1 MASAKKNNN
10 NNDIVFLPLGGVGEI
25 GMNLGLYGYGPEND
39 RTWLIVDCGVSFAGP
54 ELPGID
60 LVVPDIKFLEDEV
73 DNIAGMVIT
82 HAHEDHYG
90 GILHLW
96 PFLKVPVYATAFTAG
111 LLAAKT
117 ESEPGAEEVP
127 VTVVKQGERHK
138 IGPFDVEFVAM
149 AHSIPEPCALAI
161 RTPAGMVLHTGD
173 WKIDKTPGVGLPID
187 LDRLAELGRDGV
199 MALVCDSTNAIRDGV
214 SPSEADVAVEL
225 KKVMAKA
232 SKRIAVTTF
241 ASNVARIRAIAEA
254 AAANDRDMVIVGRSM
269 HRVIEVAG
277 ELGYLDGLKP
287 FHDEEAYGYLPR
299 EKTVLLCTGSQ
310 GEARAALARI
320 AAGDHR
326 NIALSKGDMVIFSSR
341 TIPGNEKA
349 VGEVLNNLADKDV
362 DIITDRD
369 ALVHVSGHPRRGE
382 LEQLYKLVQPK
393 VVLPVHGEPLHLA
406 AHAAFAKDLGVPE
419 VVRGKNG
426 DIIRLSAG
434 RAGIIDEAPSGI
446 LVKDGDI
453 LDDPEVTGV
462 KERRKL
468 SFAGAAVIALVVN
481 RSGELL
487 DDPNVVL
494 LGLPDTDDEGDPME
508 DIVIKAVRG
517 AVTSIPKN
525 RRKDKDLV
533 AEAARRAA
541 RSEILNVWGKK
552 TLCKVM
558 VTQL

>member
-1 MASAKKNNN
+1 MASANKNK
-10 NNDIVFLPLGGVGEI
+10 NDIVFLPLGGVGEI
-25 GMNLGLYGYGPEND
+25 GMNLGLYGYGPAND

-54 ELPGID
+54 DLPGID
-60 LVVPDIKFLEDEV
+60 VIVPDIKFLEDEV

-111 LLAAKT
+111 LLAAKS
-117 ESEPGAEEVP
+117 ESEPGAEQVP

-161 RTPAGMVLHTGD
+161 RTPAGLVLHTGD
-173 WKIDKTPGVGLPID
+173 WKIDLTPGVGLPID
-187 LDRLAELGRDGV
+187 MDRLAELGREGV
-199 MALVCDSTNAIRDGV
+199 MALVCDSTNAVRDGV
-214 SPSEADVAVEL
+214 SPSEADVAEEL

-232 SKRIAVTTF
+232 KQRVAVTTF

-254 AAANDRDMVIVGRSM
+254 AAANERDVVVVGRSM

-277 ELGYLDGLKP
+277 ELGYLDGLP
-287 FHDEEAYGYLPR
+287 QFHDEEAFGYLPR
-299 EKTVLLCTGSQ
+299 NKAVLLCTGSQ
-310 GEARAALARI
+310 GESRAALARI

-326 NIALSKGDMVIFSSR
+326 NVALSRGDTVIFSSR
-341 TIPGNEKA
+341 TIPGNEKVVA
-349 VGEVLNNLADKDV
+349 EVLNNLADKDV
-362 DIITDRD
+362 RIVTDKD

-382 LEQLYKLVQPK
+382 LEQLYKVLNPK

-406 AHAAFAKDLGVPE
+406 AHAAFAKEQGVPE

-426 DIIRLSAG
+426 DIICLNAG
-434 RAGIIDEAPSGI
+434 KAAVIDEAPSGI

-468 SFAGAAVIALVVN
+468 SFAGAAVVSLVVN
-481 RSGELL
+481 RAGELL
-487 DDPNVVL
+487 TDPHVTL
-494 LGLPDTDDEGDPME
+494 LGLPDTDDDGDPME
-508 DIVIKAVRG
+508 AIVVKAVTG
-517 AVTSIPKN
+517 AVTSIPKS

-533 AEAARRAA
+533 AEAARRATRA
-541 RSEILNVWGKK
+541 EILNVWGKK

>member
-1 MASAKKNNN
+1 MASAKLNENE
-10 NNDIVFLPLGGVGEI
+10 IVFLPLGGVGEI
-25 GMNLGLYGYGPEND
+25 GMNLGLYGFGPDGD

-60 LVVPDIKFLEDEV
+60 VVVPDIKFLEDEV

-90 GILHLW
+90 AILHLW
-96 PFLKVPVYATAFTAG
+96 PYLKVPVYATAFTAG
-111 LLAAKT
+111 LLAAKS
-117 ESEPGAEEVP
+117 ESETLEEDVP

-161 RTPAGMVLHTGD
+161 RTPAGLVLHTGD
-173 WKIDKTPGVGLPID
+173 WKIDPTPGVGLPID
-187 LDRLAELGRDGV
+187 MNRLAELGREGV
-199 MALVCDSTNAIRDGV
+199 MALVCDSTNAVRDGV
-214 SPSEADVAVEL
+214 SPSEADVAEEL
-225 KKVMAKA
+225 KKVMAEA
-232 SKRIAVTTF
+232 DKRIAVTTF
-241 ASNVARIRAIAEA
+241 ASNVARIRAVAEA
-254 AAANDRDMVIVGRSM
+254 AAANDRDVVVVGRSM
-269 HRVIEVAG
+269 HRVIDVAG

-299 EKTVLLCTGSQ
+299 EKAVLLCTGSQ
-310 GEARAALARI
+310 GESRAALARI
-320 AAGDHR
+320 ASGDHR

-362 DIITDRD
+362 EIVTDRD

-382 LEQLYKLVQPK
+382 LEQLYKVIKPK

-406 AHAAFAKDLGVPE
+406 AHAAFAKEQGVPE

-426 DIIRLSAG
+426 DIIRLVAG
-434 RAGIIDEAPSGI
+434 KAAVIDEAPFGI
-446 LVKDGDI
+446 LVKDGAI

-462 KERRKL
+462 RERRKL
-468 SFAGAAVIALVVN
+468 SYAGAAVVALVVN
-481 RSGELL
+481 RGGDLL
-487 DDPNVVL
+487 DDPHVTL
-494 LGLPDTDDEGDPME
+494 LGLPDTDDDGEPME
-508 DIVIKAVRG
+508 DIVTKAIVG
-517 AVTSIPKN
+517 AVTSIPKG

-533 AEAARRAA
+533 GEAARKAA
-541 RSEILNVWGKK
+541 RAQILDVWGKK
-552 TLCKVM
+552 TLCKVV

>member
-1 MASAKKNNN
+1 MASAKKND
-10 NNDIVFLPLGGVGEI
+10 NDIVFLPLGGVGEI
-25 GMNLGLYGYGPEND
+25 GMNLGLYGYGPEDN

-60 LVVPDIKFLEDEV
+60 VVVPDIKFLEDEV
-73 DNIAGMVIT
+73 DNIVGMVIT

-90 GILHLW
+90 AILHLW

-127 VTVVKQGERHK
+127 VTIVKQGDRVK

-173 WKIDKTPGVGLPID
+173 WKIDMTPGVGRPID
-187 LDRLAELGRDGV
+187 LDRLAELGREGV

-232 SKRIAVTTF
+232 TKRIAITTF

-254 AAANDRDMVIVGRSM
+254 AAANDRDVVVVGRSM

-277 ELGYLDGLKP
+277 ELGYLEGLP
-287 FHDEEAYGYLPR
+287 AFHNEDAFGYLPR
-299 EKTVLLCTGSQ
+299 EKAVLLCTGSQ
-310 GEARAALARI
+310 GENRAALARI

-326 NIALSKGDMVIFSSR
+326 NVALSKGDMVIFSSR

-349 VGEVLNNLADKDV
+349 VAEVLNNLADLGA
-362 DIITDRD
+362 DIVTDKD

-382 LEQLYKLVQPK
+382 LEQLYKLLKPK
-393 VVLPVHGEPLHLA
+393 VLLPVHGEPLHLA
-406 AHAAFAKDLGVPE
+406 AQAAFAREQGVPE

-426 DIIRLSAG
+426 DIIRLTAG
-434 RAGIIDEAPSGI
+434 KAAVIDQAPFGIM
-446 LVKDGDI
+446 VKDGDI

-462 KERRKL
+462 NERRKL
-468 SFAGAAVIALVVN
+468 SFAGAAVIALVIN
-481 RSGELL
+481 RAGELL
-487 DDPNVVL
+487 TDPEVTL
-494 LGLPDTDDEGDPME
+494 LGLPDTDDEGEPME
-508 DIVIKAVRG
+508 NIVIKAVTG
-517 AVTSIPKN
+517 AMKSIPKA
-525 RRKDKDLV
+525 RRKDKELIR
-533 AEAARRAA
+533 EAARRAA
-541 RSEILNVWGKK
+541 RAEIQSVWGKK

-558 VTQL
+558 VTRL

>member
-1 MASAKKNNN
+1 MASAKNKNN

-25 GMNLGLYGYGPEND
+25 GMNLGLYGYGPEDD

-60 LVVPDIKFLEDEV
+60 VVVPDIKFLEDEV

-173 WKIDKTPGVGLPID
+173 WKIDRTPGVGLPID
-187 LDRLAELGRDGV
+187 LDRLAELGREGV

-225 KKVMAKA
+225 RKVMAKA

-362 DIITDRD
+362 DIVTDRD

-382 LEQLYKLVQPK
+382 LEQLYKLLQPK

-406 AHAAFAKDLGVPE
+406 AQAAFAKGLGVPE

-481 RSGELL
+481 RAGELL
-487 DDPNVVL
+487 DDPNVAL

-517 AVTSIPKN
+517 AVTSIPKS

-541 RSEILNVWGKK
+541 RSEIQNVWGKK

>member
-1 MASAKKNNN
+1 MASAKKKD
-10 NNDIVFLPLGGVGEI
+10 NDIVFLPLGGVGEI
-25 GMNLGLYGYGPEND
+25 GMNLGLYGYGPEDD

-60 LVVPDIKFLEDEV
+60 LVLPDIKFLEDEV

-96 PFLKVPVYATAFTAG
+96 PYLKVPVYATAFTAG

-127 VTVVKQGERHK
+127 VTLVKQGDQVQ
-138 IGPFDVEFVAM
+138 IGPFNVEFVAM

-173 WKIDKTPGVGLPID
+173 WKIDPTPGVGLPID
-187 LDRLAELGRDGV
+187 MDRLAELGREGV
-199 MALVCDSTNAIRDGV
+199 MALVCDSTNAIRDGI
-214 SPSEADVAVEL
+214 SPSEAEVAEEL

-232 SKRIAVTTF
+232 KHRIAVTTF

-254 AAANDRDMVIVGRSM
+254 AAANDRDVVVVGRSM

-277 ELGYLDGLKP
+277 ELGYLEGLKP
-287 FHDEEAYGYLPR
+287 FHEEEAFGYLPR
-299 EKTVLLCTGSQ
+299 EKAVLLCTGSQ
-310 GEARAALARI
+310 GENRAALARI

-326 NIALSKGDMVIFSSR
+326 NIALAKGDMVIFSSR

-362 DIITDRD
+362 EIITDKD

-406 AHAAFAKDLGVPE
+406 AHAAFAKAQGVPE

-434 RAGIIDEAPSGI
+434 RAAIIDEAPSGI
-446 LVKDGDI
+446 LVKDGEI

-481 RSGELL
+481 RAGDLL

-494 LGLPDTDDEGDPME
+494 LGLPDTDDDGEPME
-508 DIVIKAVRG
+508 DIVLKAVRG
-517 AVTSIPKN
+517 AVKSIPKG

-533 AEAARRAA
+533 GEAARRAA
-541 RSEILNVWGKK
+541 RAEILEVWGKK
-552 TLCKVM
+552 TLCKVV

>member
-1 MASAKKNNN
+1 MASAKKKD
-10 NNDIVFLPLGGVGEI
+10 NDIVFLPLGGVGEI
-25 GMNLGLYGYGPEND
+25 GMNLGLYGYGPEDD

-60 LVVPDIKFLEDEV
+60 VVVPDIKFLEDEV

-96 PFLKVPVYATAFTAG
+96 PYLKVPVYATAFTAG
-111 LLAAKT
+111 LLAAKA

-127 VTVVKQGERHK
+127 VTVVKQGDRIK
-138 IGPFDVEFVAM
+138 VGPFDVEFIAM

-173 WKIDKTPGVGLPID
+173 WKIDATPGVGLPID
-187 LDRLAELGRDGV
+187 MDRLAELGREGV

-214 SPSEADVAVEL
+214 SPSEAEVAEEL
-225 KKVMAKA
+225 KKAMSKAKH
-232 SKRIAVTTF
+232 RIAVTTF

-254 AAANDRDMVIVGRSM
+254 ATANGRDVVVVGRSM

-277 ELGYLDGLKP
+277 ELGYLEGLKP
-287 FHDEEAYGYLPR
+287 FHEEEAFGYLPR
-299 EKTVLLCTGSQ
+299 EKAVLLCTGSQ
-310 GEARAALARI
+310 GENRAALARI

-349 VGEVLNNLADKDV
+349 VGEVLNNLADKDIEV
-362 DIITDRD
+362 VTDRD

-406 AHAAFAKDLGVPE
+406 AHAAFAKAQGVPE

-446 LVKDGDI
+446 LVKDGEI

-481 RSGELL
+481 RAGELL
-487 DDPNVVL
+487 DDPNVAL
-494 LGLPDTDDEGDPME
+494 LGLPDTDDDGEPME
-508 DIVIKAVRG
+508 DIVLKAVRG
-517 AVTSIPKN
+517 AVKSIPKG

-541 RSEILNVWGKK
+541 RAEILEVWGKK

>member
-1 MASAKKNNN
+1 
-10 NNDIVFLPLGGVGEI
+10 
-25 GMNLGLYGYGPEND
+25 
-39 RTWLIVDCGVSFAGP
+39 
-54 ELPGID
+54 
-60 LVVPDIKFLEDEV
+60 
-73 DNIAGMVIT
+73 
-82 HAHEDHYG
+82 
-90 GILHLW
+90 
-96 PFLKVPVYATAFTAG
+96 
-111 LLAAKT
+111 
-117 ESEPGAEEVP
+117 
-127 VTVVKQGERHK
+127 
-138 IGPFDVEFVAM
+138 
-149 AHSIPEPCALAI
+149 
-161 RTPAGMVLHTGD
+161 
-173 WKIDKTPGVGLPID
+173 
-187 LDRLAELGRDGV
+187 

-232 SKRIAVTTF
+232 NKRIAVTTF

>member
-25 GMNLGLYGYGPEND
+25 GMNLGLYGYGPEDD

-60 LVVPDIKFLEDEV
+60 VVVPDIKFLEDEV

-173 WKIDKTPGVGLPID
+173 WKIDRTPGVGLPID
-187 LDRLAELGRDGV
+187 LDRLAELGREGV
-199 MALVCDSTNAIRDGV
+199 MALVGDSTNAIRDGV

-241 ASNVARIRAIAEA
+241 ASNVARIQAIAEA

-494 LGLPDTDDEGDPME
+494 LGLPDTDDEGYPME

>member
-1 MASAKKNNN
+1 MASANKNK
-10 NNDIVFLPLGGVGEI
+10 NDIVFLPLGGVGEI
-25 GMNLGLYGYGPEND
+25 GMNLGLYGFGPESN

-54 ELPGID
+54 DLPGID
-60 LVVPDIKFLEDEV
+60 VVLPDIKFLEDEV

-111 LLAAKT
+111 LLAAKA
-117 ESEPGAEEVP
+117 ESEPGAEDVP
-127 VTVVKQGERHK
+127 VTIVKQGERHK

-161 RTPAGMVLHTGD
+161 RTPAGLVLHTGD
-173 WKIDKTPGVGLPID
+173 WKIDPTPGVGLPID
-187 LDRLAELGRDGV
+187 MERLAEIGREGV
-199 MALVCDSTNAIRDGV
+199 MALVCDSTNAVRDGV
-214 SPSEADVAVEL
+214 SPSEADVAREL
-225 KKVMAKA
+225 KDVMAKA
-232 SKRIAVTTF
+232 KHRIAVTTF

-254 AAANDRDMVIVGRSM
+254 AASNERDVVIVGRSM
-269 HRVIEVAG
+269 RRVIDVAG
-277 ELGYLDGLKP
+277 ELGYLDGLP
-287 FHDEEAYGYLPR
+287 QFHDEEAFGYLPR
-299 EKTVLLCTGSQ
+299 NKVVLLCTGSQ
-310 GEARAALARI
+310 GENRAALARI
-320 AAGDHR
+320 ASGDHR
-326 NIALSKGDMVIFSSR
+326 NVALSTGDTVIFSSR

-349 VGEVLNNLADKDV
+349 VGEVHNNLADNDV
-362 DIITDRD
+362 EIVTDKD

-382 LEQLYKLVQPK
+382 LEQLYKVLNPK

-406 AHAAFAKDLGVPE
+406 AHAAFAKEQGVPE

-426 DIIRLSAG
+426 DIICLNAG
-434 RAGIIDEAPSGI
+434 KAAIMDEAPSGI

-468 SFAGAAVIALVVN
+468 SFAGAAVVALVIN
-481 RSGELL
+481 RAGELL
-487 DDPNVVL
+487 DDPDVTL
-494 LGLPDTDDEGDPME
+494 LGLPDTDDDGDPME
-508 DIVIKAVRG
+508 DIVIKAITG
-517 AVTSIPKN
+517 AVTSIPKS
-525 RRKDKDLV
+525 RRKDKDVV

-541 RSEILNVWGKK
+541 RSEILDVWGKK

>member
-1 MASAKKNNN
+1 MASAQNNK
-10 NNDIVFLPLGGVGEI
+10 NDIVFLPLGGVGEI
-25 GMNLGLYGYGPEND
+25 GMNLGLYGYGPEDD

-60 LVVPDIKFLEDEV
+60 LVLPDIKFLEEEV

-96 PFLKVPVYATAFTAG
+96 PYLKVPVYSTAFTAG
-111 LLAAKT
+111 LLAAKA

-173 WKIDKTPGVGLPID
+173 WKIDPTPGVGLPID
-187 LDRLAELGRDGV
+187 VDRLAALGREGV
-199 MALVCDSTNAIRDGV
+199 MALVCDSTNAVRDGV
-214 SPSEADVAVEL
+214 SPSEADVAEAL
-225 KKVMAKA
+225 KEVMAAAKH
-232 SKRIAVTTF
+232 RIAVTTF
-241 ASNVARIRAIAEA
+241 ASNVARIRAISLA
-254 AAANDRDMVIVGRSM
+254 AAANDRDVVVVGRSM
-269 HRVIEVAG
+269 RRVIEVSA
-277 ELGYLDGLKP
+277 ELGYLEGLKP
-287 FHDEEAYGYLPR
+287 FHDEEAFGYLPR
-299 EKTVLLCTGSQ
+299 EKVVLLCTGSQ
-310 GEARAALARI
+310 GENRAALARI

-349 VGEVLNNLADKDV
+349 VGEVLNNLADKDAQIV
-362 DIITDRD
+362 TDKD

-382 LEQLYKLVQPK
+382 LEQLYKLVKPK
-393 VVLPVHGEPLHLA
+393 VVLPVHGEPLHLS
-406 AHAAFAKDLGVPE
+406 AHAAFAKEQGVPE

-426 DIIRLSAG
+426 DIIRLVAG
-434 RAGIIDEAPSGI
+434 KAGIIGEAPSGI
-446 LVKDGDI
+446 LVKDGHI

-462 KERRKL
+462 RERRKL
-468 SFAGAAVIALVVN
+468 SFAGAAVVALVVN
-481 RSGELL
+481 RAGDLL
-487 DDPNVVL
+487 DDPDVTL
-494 LGLPDTDDEGDPME
+494 LGLPDTDDDGEPME
-508 DIVIKAVRG
+508 DIVAKAVIG
-517 AVTSIPKN
+517 AVTSIPKA
-525 RRKDKDLV
+525 RRKDKNLV
-533 AEAARRAA
+533 GEAARRAA
-541 RSEILNVWGKK
+541 RSEILDVWGKK

>member
-1 MASAKKNNN
+1 MASAKKKD
-10 NNDIVFLPLGGVGEI
+10 NDIVFLPLGGVGEI
-25 GMNLGLYGYGPEND
+25 GMNLGLYGYGPEDD

-96 PFLKVPVYATAFTAG
+96 PYLKVPVYATAFTAG

-127 VTVVKQGERHK
+127 VTLVKQGDRVK

-173 WKIDKTPGVGLPID
+173 WKIDPTPGVGLPID
-187 LDRLAELGRDGV
+187 MDRLAELGREGV
-199 MALVCDSTNAIRDGV
+199 MALVCDSTNAVRDGI
-214 SPSEADVAVEL
+214 SPSEAEVAEEL

-232 SKRIAVTTF
+232 RHRIAVTTF
-241 ASNVARIRAIAEA
+241 ASNVARIRAISEA
-254 AAANDRDMVIVGRSM
+254 ATANGRDVVVVGRSM

-277 ELGYLDGLKP
+277 ELGYLEGLKP
-287 FHDEEAYGYLPR
+287 FHEEEAFGYLPR
-299 EKTVLLCTGSQ
+299 EKAVLLCTGSQ
-310 GEARAALARI
+310 GENRAALARI

-349 VGEVLNNLADKDV
+349 VGEVMNNLADKDV
-362 DIITDRD
+362 EIVTDKD

-382 LEQLYKLVQPK
+382 LEQLYKLLQPK

-406 AHAAFAKDLGVPE
+406 AHAAFAKAQGVPE

-426 DIIRLSAG
+426 NIIRLSAG

-446 LVKDGDI
+446 LVKDGEI

-481 RSGELL
+481 RAGDLL

-494 LGLPDTDDEGDPME
+494 LGLPDTDDDGEPME
-508 DIVIKAVRG
+508 DVVLKAVRG
-517 AVTSIPKN
+517 AVKSIPKG
-525 RRKDKDLV
+525 RRKDKDLIG
-533 AEAARRAA
+533 EAARKAA
-541 RSEILNVWGKK
+541 RAEILEVWGKK
-552 TLCKVM
+552 TLCKVV

>member
-25 GMNLGLYGYGPEND
+25 GMNLGLYGYGPEDD

-60 LVVPDIKFLEDEV
+60 VVVPDIKFLEDEV

-187 LDRLAELGRDGV
+187 LDRLAELGREGV

-232 SKRIAVTTF
+232 NKRIAVTTF

-254 AAANDRDMVIVGRSM
+254 ADANDRDMVIVGRSM

-541 RSEILNVWGKK
+541 RSEIMNVWGKK

>member
-1 MASAKKNNN
+1 MASAKDNK
-10 NNDIVFLPLGGVGEI
+10 NDIVFLPLGGVGEI
-25 GMNLGLYGYGPEND
+25 GMNLGLYGYGPETN

-60 LVVPDIKFLEDEV
+60 VVVPDIKFLEDEV
-73 DNIAGMVIT
+73 NNIAGMVIT

-90 GILHLW
+90 AILHLW

-117 ESEPGAEEVP
+117 ESERGAEEVP

-161 RTPAGMVLHTGD
+161 RTPAGMILHTGD
-173 WKIDKTPGVGLPID
+173 WKIDPTPGVGLPID
-187 LDRLAELGRDGV
+187 MDRLAELGREGV
-199 MALVCDSTNAIRDGV
+199 MALVCDSTNAVRDGV
-214 SPSEADVAVEL
+214 SPSETDVAEEL
-225 KKVMAKA
+225 KKVMAQAKH
-232 SKRIAVTTF
+232 RIAVTTF
-241 ASNVARIRAIAEA
+241 ASNVARIRAISQA
-254 AAANDRDMVIVGRSM
+254 AAANERDVVVVGRSM
-269 HRVIEVAG
+269 HRVIDVAG
-277 ELGYLDGLKP
+277 ELDYLDGLKS

-299 EKTVLLCTGSQ
+299 DKVVLLCTGSQ
-310 GEARAALARI
+310 GESRAALARI

-326 NIALSKGDMVIFSSR
+326 NIALTKGDTVIFSSR

-349 VGEVLNNLADKDV
+349 VSEVLNNLADGDV
-362 DIITDRD
+362 EIITDKD

-382 LEQLYKLVQPK
+382 LQQLYKLLKPK

-406 AHAAFAKDLGVPE
+406 AHAAFAKEQGVPE

-426 DIIRLSAG
+426 DIIRLVAG
-434 RAGIIDEAPSGI
+434 KAAIIDEAPSGI
-446 LVKDGDI
+446 LVKDGEI

-462 KERRKL
+462 RERRKL
-468 SFAGAAVIALVVN
+468 SFAGAAVVALIVD
-481 RSGELL
+481 RAGDLL
-487 DDPNVVL
+487 DDPQVTL

-517 AVTSIPKN
+517 AVTSIPKS

-533 AEAARRAA
+533 GEAARRAA
-541 RSEILNVWGKK
+541 RSEILDVWGKK

-558 VTQL
+558 VTQV

>member
-1 MASAKKNNN
+1 MASANNKKNE
-10 NNDIVFLPLGGVGEI
+10 IVFLPLGGVGEI
-25 GMNLGLYGYGPEND
+25 GMNLGLYGYGPEDD

-54 ELPGID
+54 DLPGID
-60 LVVPDIKFLEDEV
+60 VILPDIKFLEDEV
-73 DNIAGMVIT
+73 DNIVGMVIT

-111 LLAAKT
+111 LLAAKA

-127 VTVVKQGERHK
+127 VTIVKQGERHK

-161 RTPAGMVLHTGD
+161 RTPAGLVLHTGD
-173 WKIDKTPGVGLPID
+173 WKVDPTPGVGLPID
-187 LDRLAELGRDGV
+187 LDRLAGIGREGV
-199 MALVCDSTNAIRDGV
+199 MALVCDSTNAVRDGI
-214 SPSEADVAVEL
+214 SPSERDVAVEL
-225 KKVMAKA
+225 KKVIAGAKQ
-232 SKRIAVTTF
+232 RVAVTTF
-241 ASNVARIRAIAEA
+241 ASNVARIRAVAEA
-254 AAANDRDMVIVGRSM
+254 AAANGRDVVIVGRSM
-269 HRVIEVAG
+269 HRVIAVAS
-277 ELGYLDGLKP
+277 ELGYMDGLP
-287 FHDEEAYGYLPR
+287 QFHDEEAFGYLPR
-299 EKTVLLCTGSQ
+299 NKTVLLCTGSQ
-310 GEARAALARI
+310 GESRAALARI

-326 NIALSKGDMVIFSSR
+326 NVALSRDDTVIFSSR

-349 VGEVLNNLADKDV
+349 VAEVLNNLADN
-362 DIITDRD
+362 DIKIVTDKD

-382 LEQLYKLVQPK
+382 LEQLYKVLNPK

-406 AHAAFAKDLGVPE
+406 THAAFARELGVPE

-426 DIIRLSAG
+426 DIIRLNEG
-434 RAGIIDEAPSGI
+434 RAAVIDEAPSGI
-446 LVKDGDI
+446 LVKDGSV

-468 SFAGAAVIALVVN
+468 SFAGAAIVSLVVN
-481 RSGELL
+481 RAGDLL
-487 DDPNVVL
+487 SDPDIAL
-494 LGLPDTDDEGDPME
+494 LGLPDTDDDGEPME
-508 DIVIKAVRG
+508 DIVIKAIVG
-517 AVTSIPKN
+517 AVTSIPKA

-533 AEAARRAA
+533 GEAARRAA
-541 RSEILNVWGKK
+541 RSEILDVWGKK

>member
-1 MASAKKNNN
+1 MASAQNNK
-10 NNDIVFLPLGGVGEI
+10 NDIVFLPLGGVGEI
-25 GMNLGLYGYGPEND
+25 GMNLGLYGYGPEDD

-60 LVVPDIKFLEDEV
+60 LVLPDIKFLEEEV

-96 PFLKVPVYATAFTAG
+96 PYLKVPVYATAFTAG
-111 LLAAKT
+111 LLAAKA

-173 WKIDKTPGVGLPID
+173 WKIDPTPGVGLPID
-187 LDRLAELGRDGV
+187 VDRLAALGREGV
-199 MALVCDSTNAIRDGV
+199 MALVCDSTNAVRDGV
-214 SPSEADVAVEL
+214 SPSEADVAEAL
-225 KKVMAKA
+225 KDVMAAAKH
-232 SKRIAVTTF
+232 RIAVTTF
-241 ASNVARIRAIAEA
+241 ASNVARIRAISLA
-254 AAANDRDMVIVGRSM
+254 AAANDRDVVVVGRSM
-269 HRVIEVAG
+269 RRVIEVSA
-277 ELGYLDGLKP
+277 ELGYLEGLKP
-287 FHDEEAYGYLPR
+287 FHDEEAFGYLPR
-299 EKTVLLCTGSQ
+299 EKVVLLCTGSQ
-310 GEARAALARI
+310 GENRAALARI

-349 VGEVLNNLADKDV
+349 VGEVLNNLADKDAQIV
-362 DIITDRD
+362 TDKD

-382 LEQLYKLVQPK
+382 LEQLYKLVEPK
-393 VVLPVHGEPLHLA
+393 VVLPVHGEPLHLS
-406 AHAAFAKDLGVPE
+406 AHAAFAKEQGVPE

-426 DIIRLSAG
+426 DIIRLVAG
-434 RAGIIDEAPSGI
+434 KAGIIDEAPSGI
-446 LVKDGDI
+446 LVKDGHI

-462 KERRKL
+462 RERRKL
-468 SFAGAAVIALVVN
+468 SFAGAAVVALVVN
-481 RSGELL
+481 RSGDLL
-487 DDPNVVL
+487 DDPDVTL
-494 LGLPDTDDEGDPME
+494 LGLPDTDDDGEPME
-508 DIVIKAVRG
+508 DIVTKAVIG
-517 AVTSIPKN
+517 AVTSIPKA
-525 RRKDKDLV
+525 RRKDKNLV
-533 AEAARRAA
+533 GEAARRAA
-541 RSEILNVWGKK
+541 RSEILDVWGKK